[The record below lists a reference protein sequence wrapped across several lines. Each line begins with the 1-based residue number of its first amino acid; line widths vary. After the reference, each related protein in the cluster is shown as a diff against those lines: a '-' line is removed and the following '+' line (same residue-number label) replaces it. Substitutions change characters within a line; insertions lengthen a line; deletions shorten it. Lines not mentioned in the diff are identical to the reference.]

1 VVNNSEKIV
10 EKLEQIEQRLSR
22 LESSQKIED
31 VVNVEKT
38 KAVVEDNRIGSPVW
52 SIIALIIGGL
62 ILFYSVPSF
71 LSRYFSSVSRYGYSD
86 GYFDFGGILF
96 IIVGALF
103 VTLGMKGIS
112 KYRSIQSGVKSTTG
126 EKSSTILFTQQN
138 TSSINIKPEEKLNI
152 GEVEEK
158 KTKHEDSLEV
168 QIASHWFSIVGII
181 AILLGVVFF
190 LKYAFDND
198 WIGPVGQVSLGIIFG
213 MALLGAGEYFRTKY
227 AKYSQII
234 TGGGLGVLYLSM
246 WAAFGVFHL
255 VDGYTLLFGMSLVTL
270 SATLLAV
277 RYRAISISVIG
288 VVGGFMTPTLL
299 SSGFDNQ
306 ILLLTYVVILNLG
319 VLFVALFKNW
329 RILNI
334 LSFAG
339 TYFVFT
345 IWYGSHYNPTLFLTT
360 LVFLT
365 ILFVIF
371 SLVWVVYNLIYQ
383 KALEEQDILLM
394 VLNAIVYFGFSY
406 LLLSKNYADYL
417 GFFAFSLSVY
427 YFIFGYIAYTKFK
440 AESVLTLGLLGISII
455 FLTVAVPFQVKKNLI
470 TLIWTTEAAVIL
482 WLGFWLSSYK
492 LRVAALGIY
501 ILVVIR
507 LVFFDSVIPFTDFQ
521 LLFNRRFFT
530 YIAAAISAG
539 IASWLYFSN
548 KGKANKDENIV
559 MPVLLIGLNVIL
571 VAAFTLESFSFFDS
585 EISNLQKKLYKSEAP
600 TAVLGQ
606 QTIIKAIESPMDDT
620 SLVCNGLSNEG
631 MFLGVDNY
639 CNPPAKITTKLLF
652 TNLTIP
658 QNAMIVSA
666 YVTVIPLDSSQEN
679 NEYAIVLKNG
689 TLGQNG
695 LDSPT
700 VVWQTLPWKVDVALT
715 TSNIASSLQGVVY
728 DSRWQQG
735 NSLLVMIEPVT
746 TVSKKSYRIST
757 FDPSPQNAAKLTITY
772 STPDTGGVQAQPY
785 NPNNN
790 QYNYPN
796 NLNQR
801 VPYQKP
807 YVAPQIDVKV
817 QAEIKTLTQARNFS
831 ISIIWLLYSLTLL
844 IVGVLTKYKPIRLSA
859 LAFFAVT
866 ILKVFL
872 VDSSNLAQIFRIVAF
887 IGLGI
892 ILLVVAYIY
901 QRYKQQINAFLLNG

>member
-1 VVNNSEKIV
+1 MVDNSEKIV
-10 EKLEQIEQRLSR
+10 EKLEQIEKRLSR

-31 VVNVEKT
+31 VVDVEKT

-62 ILFYSVPSF
+62 ILWISVPSF
-71 LSRYFSSVSRYGYSD
+71 LSRYLFNSYRNSYSNS
-86 GYFDFGGILF
+86 YFDFGGILF
-96 IIVGALF
+96 IGIGALF
-103 VTLGMKGIS
+103 VTLGIKGIS
-112 KYRSIQSGVKSTTG
+112 KYRSMQTGVKSTIG

-168 QIASHWFSIVGII
+168 QIASHWFSIVGIV

-234 TGGGLGVLYLSM
+234 TGGGLGVLYLSI

-255 VDGYTLLFGMSLVTL
+255 VDGYSLLFGMSLVTL

-277 RYRAISISVIG
+277 RYSAIAVAVIG

-345 IWYGSHYNPTLFLTT
+345 IWYGSYYDPSKFLITLL
-360 LVFLT
+360 FLT

-406 LLLSKNYADYL
+406 MLLSRNYSELL

-440 AESVLTLGLLGISII
+440 AESALTLGLLGISII

-470 TLIWTTEAAVIL
+470 TLIWTAQAAVLL

-501 ILVVIR
+501 ILVVVR
-507 LVFFDSVIPFTDFQ
+507 LVFFDSIIPLADFQ
-521 LLFNRRFFT
+521 LIINRRFFT
-530 YIAAAISAG
+530 YITAAISAG

-559 MPVLLIGLNVIL
+559 IPVLLIGLNVIL
-571 VAAFTLESFSFFDS
+571 VVALTLESFSFFDS
-585 EISNLQKKLYKSEAP
+585 QISNLQKKLYKTEVPAV
-600 TAVLGQ
+600 VLGQ
-606 QTIIKAIESPMDDT
+606 QTIAKTIESPLDDV
-620 SLVCNGLSNEG
+620 SLACNGLSNEG
-631 MFLGVDNY
+631 LFLGVDNN

-652 TNLTIP
+652 TNLPIP
-658 QNAMIVSA
+658 SGARVVSA
-666 YVTVIPLDSSQEN
+666 YVTIFSLDNSQDN
-679 NEYAIVLKNG
+679 GQYAIVLKNASTG
-689 TLGQNG
+689 QSTLE
-695 LDSPT
+695 SPT
-700 VVWQTLPWKVDVALT
+700 IAWQSSNLFAGVGTQ
-715 TSNIASSLQGVVY
+715 TSNFGSPLQSVINDGK
-728 DSRWQQG
+728 WQQG
-735 NSLLVMIEPVT
+735 NSLQVKIEPVS
-746 TVSKKSYRIST
+746 TVSNKSYRISSYEQ
-757 FDPSPQNAAKLTITY
+757 DPSRAARLMVTY
-772 STPDTGGVQAQPY
+772 SIQDSLDVQPY
-785 NPNNN
+785 NQNPNN
-790 QYNYPN
+790 YNYPN

-807 YVAPQIDVKV
+807 YVAPQIDLKA